1 MFIWLTVIV
10 RLLRGTRQASG
21 GRHFEDFTYRSS
33 LRNAFITFQSLIIPF
48 SPQPSSIGDLDL
60 ELKET
65 GKHQTFSNALCPA
78 RKSRDQIDS
87 VLLRSGLE
95 DGRRGLL
102 PIYFQAVPSG
112 QVFPLT
118 ARHASSGE
126 FPRQMFHSFPREI
139 HASWNRRHPGIF
151 HAPFYNGG

>member
-48 SPQPSSIGDLDL
+48 LTVLNRWFGSRAEGNWKTQ
-60 ELKET
+60 
-65 GKHQTFSNALCPA
+65 FSNALCLA